1 MVIDFRYKV
10 RGRARQVQSI
20 VTKYL
25 SIAQSA
31 TQAAGPPRVSVPT
44 PRPQWLIV
52 WKQWQPEQVW
62 CNVIVTGLRVAE
74 VAVFVDHAAANIRIT
89 SSGVSASARTRDIV
103 TPCHK
108 S

>member
-10 RGRARQVQSI
+10 RGGARQVQSI
-20 VTKYL
+20 LTKYL
-25 SIAQSA
+25 ITHLA

-52 WKQWQPEQVW
+52 WKQWPHEQVW

-74 VAVFVDHAAANIRIT
+74 VAVFVDHAGASIRIS
-89 SSGVSASARTRDIV
+89 SSGVSTSARTRDIV